1 MFKFIKKVLKGGWS
15 NFRRQGFLSFA
26 TSLIIFI
33 VVSLATS
40 LYFFEQG
47 VSFVSDKI
55 RDKMDVSVYF
65 KENVTR
71 ESILEI
77 REKVIK
83 MPEVKSA
90 EYVSAEEAYERFEK
104 NHQDDDYLKSLWAI
118 QVNPFS
124 ASLLIKTNQTE
135 DYKAVSQY
143 FKTEEMAPYV
153 REVNDYKRGM
163 VIEKFSNM
171 ANTIEK
177 VGFFLTIFLSLV
189 ALVIAYNTVRLSI
202 YSQRMEIKVMHLV
215 GAKNNFIKWPFL
227 IQGALCGFFA
237 SLVCLI
243 LFYVLFYF
251 LKDSLVSITEGFD
264 IYAIYMNNLSL
275 VIMIQFG
282 TGIGLGLISSYFA
295 VRKYLKG

>member
-83 MPEVKSA
+83 MSEVKSA

-135 DYKAVSQY
+135 DYKAVAQY

-237 SLVCLI
+237 SVVCLI

>member
-1 MFKFIKKVLKGGWS
+1 MVKFIKKVLKGGWS

-83 MPEVKSA
+83 MSEVKSA

>member
-83 MPEVKSA
+83 MSEVKSA